1 MSSQTFNTTSLLN
14 TIFPDVKD
22 IDLIIPHLKESTFKK
37 SDFLIKPGQIQRN
50 LYLVK
55 SGVQYSYLETD
66 NKQHVIAFTYAPGF
80 SAIPDSFL
88 LQKPAAHYLQCLTDS
103 TFDVI
108 SYNDIQLL
116 FDKVKH
122 LERSFRK
129 ITENILSGV
138 IQRQVELQTMPM
150 EERFK
155 TFCQRSPHLL
165 NQVPHKLLASY
176 LKIDS
181 TNFSKLYNTIRI

>member
-1 MSSQTFNTTSLLN
+1 MLAQSFNTISLLKL
-14 TIFPDVKD
+14 IFPDVTE
-22 IDLIIPHLKESTFKK
+22 IESIIPYLKESSFKK
-37 SDFLIKPGQIQRN
+37 GDIIIKPGQIQRH

-55 SGVQYSYLETD
+55 SGIQYSYLETES
-66 NKQHVIAFTYAPGF
+66 KQHVIAFTYAPGF

-88 LQKPAAHYLQCLTDS
+88 LQKASSHYLQCLTDS
-103 TFDVI
+103 SFDVI

-116 FDKVKH
+116 FDNIKG

-129 ITENILSGV
+129 ITELILSGV
-138 IQRQVELQTMPM
+138 IQRQVELQTLPM
-150 EERFK
+150 EDRFK
-155 TFCQRSPHLL
+155 TFCERSPYLL

-181 TNFSKLYNTIRI
+181 TNFSKLYNNIRI

>member
-1 MSSQTFNTTSLLN
+1 VLTQEFNTASLLKI
-14 TIFPDVKD
+14 IFPDVNE
-22 IDLIIPHLKESTFKK
+22 IDLIITHLKQYSFKK
-37 SDFLIKPGQIQRN
+37 GDILIKPGQTQRN

-55 SGVQYSYLETD
+55 SGLQYSYLETD

-88 LQKPAAHYLQCLTDS
+88 LQKPSAHYLQCLTDS

-108 SYNDIQLL
+108 TYTDIQLL
-116 FDKVKH
+116 FDRVKG
-122 LERSFRK
+122 LERNFRK
-129 ITENILSGV
+129 TTETILSGV
-138 IQRQVELQTMPM
+138 IQRQVELQTLPM

-155 TFCQRSPHLL
+155 TFCERSPYLL

-181 TNFSKLYNTIRI
+181 TNFSKLYNSIRI